1 MATTATALLN
11 NDEHSLQQQQ
21 NEHDIFSVV
30 LSILLRVHPKVPE
43 VDLEHKAHCFVDAH
57 ASRDTALNNVRGI
70 TSVAPAL
77 LRKPDNGV
85 AFTSEWA
92 RMQKTDHMRE
102 HSYTEYRRSV
112 ESISDPYIFFA
123 SDPYNTFTAQATA
136 DTEVYI
142 GGHDNHADDDKR
154 VIRILEGTQ
163 VPISALRIPLS
174 IESPL
179 LNSEIVSFDASLY
192 ESFLQ
197 EMRPGGVATIKKIPD
212 GGFFGNRG
220 LDLLDKAIDVLVQ
233 KNENGTKKDVL
244 YSLVKK
250 GGSVL
255 VKDCTKPWLDRYL
268 VSSGPKGVEIPFTK
282 HDASVLRWEIKSV
295 VSGSKKTTAVPANW
309 WVPRVADLTKD
320 IIHID
325 SILHARQLAGFTHLP
340 LEFFDYLRL
349 RDRLLLNSVNSR
361 NGDDVVLPTYKN
373 ESVVVDT
380 VPRRISQILGISMH
394 AKENRIL
401 KNSAQYY
408 SLDISLDD
416 SSEDGIQNKQLL
428 FQGYLTKSDF
438 VVGKHSVKVV
448 PRTKKVSYWFPKW
461 AKNRRYLLNNYSS
474 VFSINNNEWRV
485 ISWIHTPS
493 LTDTDTSNTSM
504 IKNENNDNNDDNE
517 NDEDD
522 ENDEDE
528 LIVLMD
534 DDPVF
539 VVPIESI
546 SLYSV
551 LSDGNESRKSKRFSG
566 DLLIGDVARSSPSDI
581 LNSLLTPSLRI
592 ASRNDKVGFA
602 LWRTRAL
609 RCFEAL
615 ASETTKALDKAVDDV
630 RERRSELKERMLHRN
645 LDKTMTF
652 EEFEHRIIIGI
663 RLRFIPEIVACMGA
677 VVLMVDN
684 DTKKVHANARALLRT
699 YFAMSGES
707 VDKSLTESLA
717 SAYKRCT
724 DDPTLRMAARS
735 WQVSHP
741 NSNNNNSN
749 TNNTNNDTVVVCTTD
764 DSLDRYKFS
773 DFVVCT
779 TTDIGIIG
787 VTSVRKGVEH
797 VHVTKLLGDSDRSVK
812 KDILKQENVNNVN
825 NVNNVDVTKPK
836 KQPSHPPPPKT
847 FDDFLRALG
856 GLVWGKESSSML
868 SSDLIS
874 LGKSE
879 KGKAPAMWVK
889 TMEMGSPR
897 RASFLQIFSSASGP
911 QSSRR
916 MIAPDKA
923 LLKDI
928 LMFIRGTIVP
938 IIVRG
943 PSDFITIKKMLP
955 SIATPTVTTGTLD
968 DTMSPLVGRETLM
981 QVERMAQESPE
992 YAGTCATLCMN
1003 IVMEICLY
1011 MADKDMKPV
1020 AIALL
1025 KTWEYLT
1032 IFNRQDSQKDD
1043 DDAYAAER
1051 ERVKRKKIAAMK
1063 GLLSVGADVDDE
1075 IAREFRALHGKTA
1088 LKDINL
1094 DEIDDVNEDEMHSSL
1109 TTRSNEQETFEEGE
1123 LDARDMYWGGDASD
1137 EGLSENLYAD

>member
-1 MATTATALLN
+1 MDVSRIFLKHETINRVGCHPPPTMTTTSTALLK
-11 NDEHSLQQQQ
+11 NDEHPLQQQ
-21 NEHDIFSVV
+21 NEHDIFSVA
-30 LSILLRVHPKVPE
+30 LSILLRVHPKAPE
-43 VDLEHKAHCFVDAH
+43 VDLEHKAYCFVDAH
-57 ASRDTALNNVRGI
+57 ATLDTGLNNVRGI

-77 LRKPDNGV
+77 LRNPDNGV
-85 AFTSEWA
+85 AFTSEWV
-92 RMQKTDHMRE
+92 RLQSTDYMRE

-136 DTEVYI
+136 DIEVYT
-142 GGHDNHADDDKR
+142 GGNDKHADDDKR

-163 VPISALRIPLS
+163 VPITALRIPLS
-174 IESPL
+174 L
-179 LNSEIVSFDASLY
+179 LPNSEIVSFDASLY

-197 EMRPGGVATIKKIPD
+197 EMRPGGIATIKKIPD
-212 GGFFGNRG
+212 GGFFGNG
-220 LDLLDKAIDVLVQ
+220 DLDKAIDVLVQ
-233 KNENGTKKDVL
+233 ETESGKDV

-250 GGSVL
+250 GSPSTVL

-268 VSSGPKGVEIPFTK
+268 VSSGPKGVEIPFTT

-295 VSGSKKTTAVPANW
+295 VSGSKKTAVPANW

-340 LEFFDYLRL
+340 LELFDYMRL
-349 RDRLLLNSVNSR
+349 RDRLLNYVKSR
-361 NGDDVVLPTYKN
+361 NGDDVALPSYKN
-373 ESVVVDT
+373 VVVDT

-394 AKENRIL
+394 ANENLL
-401 KNSAQYY
+401 KNLLKNESSAHLYY

-416 SSEDGIQNKQLL
+416 SAGDGIQDKK
-428 FQGYLTKSDF
+428 FIYQGYLTKSDF
-438 VVGKHSVKVV
+438 VVGKHSVNVV
-448 PRTKKVSYWFPKW
+448 PRTRKVSYWFPKW

-474 VFSINNNEWRV
+474 VFSINNEWRV

-493 LTDTDTSNTSM
+493 LSDTDTTNTI
-504 IKNENNDNNDDNE
+504 IKNENDYDENDD
-517 NDEDD
+517 DD
-522 ENDEDE
+522 ENDEMI
-528 LIVLMD
+528 IVMD

-609 RCFEAL
+609 RCFESL

-677 VVLMVDN
+677 VVLMLDN
-684 DTKKVHANARALLRT
+684 DSKKVHANARALLRT
-699 YFAMSGES
+699 YFAMSGDS

-735 WQVSHP
+735 WKVSP
-741 NSNNNNSN
+741 PSNNGPPPPNNNNN
-749 TNNTNNDTVVVCTTD
+749 NNDATAVCTAD
-764 DSLDRYKFS
+764 NSSRYKFS
-773 DFVVCT
+773 DLHVST
-779 TTDIGIIG
+779 TTDIGIG
-787 VTSVRKGVEH
+787 VTGARKGGEH
-797 VHVTKLLGDSDRSVK
+797 VHAAKLLGDSDRSVK
-812 KDILKQENVNNVN
+812 RDIILKQEIVENVADVK
-825 NVNNVDVTKPK
+825 NVDVT
-836 KQPSHPPPPKT
+836 PKT
-847 FDDFLRALG
+847 FDEFLRALG
-856 GLVWGKESSSML
+856 GLVWGKETSSML

-889 TMEMGSPR
+889 SMEMGSPR
-897 RASFLQIFSSASGP
+897 RASFMQIFSSASGP

-938 IIVRG
+938 IILRG

-955 SIATPTVTTGTLD
+955 SIATPTVTTSTLD
-968 DTMSPLVGRETLM
+968 DMSQLVGRETLM
-981 QVERMAQESPE
+981 EIERMAQESPE

-1003 IVMEICLY
+1003 IVMEICLH
-1011 MADKDMKPV
+1011 MADKDMKAV

-1094 DEIDDVNEDEMHSSL
+1094 DEIDDVNEDEMRSSL

-1137 EGLSENLYAD
+1137 EGLSENLYAE